1 VKNRPREIPDP
12 ESRTPDPVAFV
23 SGGAVRVGRAI
34 SLALAGAGYRVVV
47 HYGSSEGEA
56 RALVE
61 EIREGG
67 GDAVAVQA
75 DLSDHDAVLR
85 LADEALGAFGGLD
98 LLVNN
103 AASFAEE
110 GLDEVDG
117 ALWESVMAV
126 NLRAPFFLTQRI
138 GGAMRE
144 AGGGAVVNIA
154 DLSGIQAWRGYAAH
168 GIAKAGLVQLTKVAA
183 RSLAPEVRVN
193 AVVPGTVLPPPG
205 TPEEEVR
212 RLAER
217 APLERIGSP
226 EDVAGA
232 VLYLAR
238 AEFVTGTVLTVDGG
252 RSIAG

>member
-1 VKNRPREIPDP
+1 MRWPCRPTCRI
-12 ESRTPDPVAFV
+12 TM
-23 SGGAVRVGRAI
+23 
-34 SLALAGAGYRVVV
+34 
-47 HYGSSEGEA
+47 
-56 RALVE
+56 
-61 EIREGG
+61 
-67 GDAVAVQA
+67 
-75 DLSDHDAVLR
+75 AVLR

-110 GLDEVDG
+110 GLEEVDG

-144 AGGGAVVNIA
+144 AGGGCHRQHRRSVGSAGVA
-154 DLSGIQAWRGYAAH
+154 RYAAH
-168 GIAKAGLVQLTKVAA
+168 GIAKAGLVHLTKVAA
-183 RSLAPEVRVN
+183 RSLAPRVRVN

-205 TPEEEVR
+205 TPDEEVR
-212 RLAER
+212 RLAKR

-226 EDVAGA
+226 ADVAGA

-238 AEFVTGTVLTVDGG
+238 AEFVTGTVLPVDGG

>member
-1 VKNRPREIPDP
+1 LSSESEPRAA
-12 ESRTPDPVAFV
+12 SREPRVLIT
-23 SGGAVRVGRAI
+23 GGAVRVGRAI

-47 HYGSSEGEA
+47 HYGSSEEEA
-56 RALVE
+56 RSLVG

-67 GDAVAVQA
+67 GRAVALQA
-75 DLSDHDAVLR
+75 DLSDHEGVLR
-85 LADEALGAFGGLD
+85 LADEALNAFGGLD
-98 LLVNN
+98 LLVNS

-110 GLDEVDG
+110 GLEEVDG

-144 AGGGAVVNIA
+144 AAGGAIVNIA
-154 DLSGIQAWRGYAAH
+154 DLSGVQAWRGHAAH
-168 GIAKAGLVQLTKVAA
+168 GIAKAGLVHLTKVAA
-183 RSLAPEVRVN
+183 RSLAPRVRVN

-212 RLAER
+212 RLADR